1 MLRNFLVTALRNLKR
16 NKVYAL
22 LNIFGLALG
31 IGCALVIFKVI
42 TYELSYDKFHS
53 NYDQIY
59 RVVKNDIYPDG
70 IQYNAGVPHPL
81 GVAIR
86 NDISDVKNLVR
97 THYSYGDQV
106 NTFDNFGNLVKHDIQ
121 SGIVFTEPELLEVFD
136 FEIIYGNAINA
147 LGTPNQAVVSK
158 DMVKRLFGDISLADA
173 VGKKFNLSNKVDLS
187 VGAVMEN
194 VRKNTVLPFEIM
206 ISYDSQKEYNNYYG
220 DGNRWNST
228 SGSTNNYLMLDNP
241 EKVASVNKQFKD
253 LVIKYKGEEA
263 AEKVEYYL
271 QPMSEVHFDGRFDNY
286 ESRSISRSML
296 MALGVIGLFLVITA
310 CINFI
315 NLATAQA
322 VKRSKEIGIR
332 KAIGVSKRLLITQF
346 MSETFIITLIS
357 VIFALAIGELLLYN
371 LVDVLGYSLHLDM
384 ISQPKIIVFVILV
397 TIFVSVLSGFYPSFL
412 LSRLNTILALKNKLS
427 GVQKGGGISL
437 RRALVIVQ
445 FAISQVL
452 IIGTLVVGAQME
464 YFYSKD
470 LGFTRDAIITTY
482 LPENN
487 NSKTEVFRNKMLESS
502 LIKDVSFSLAPPR
515 GNSNSYSNFN
525 NPRTNSEDDFH
536 ANFKAVDHRYMDFFG
551 LELLAGRK
559 LYAND
564 SSSNAIINRKVFD
577 LLGLQNPEEALG
589 LEFSTGFSGPVKIV
603 GVIEN
608 FHTNS
613 LRDKLDYVF
622 LVNDPDIFYEV
633 SFKFNTDQNG
643 MAKVK
648 ASISHFEKVWEEVY
662 PEYLF
667 SFEFYD
673 EQLAR
678 NYEDEKRIAM
688 LFQLFS
694 AIAIFI
700 GCLGLYGL
708 ISFIASQRLKEIGV
722 RKVLG
727 ASVWN
732 ILNIFSRELVYLLIL
747 AFVIAAPL
755 SFYFMNEWLEDFE
768 YRIPLGATYFIVA
781 LIASLLIAI
790 ATIGYKTYFT
800 AIVNPVVSLKD
811 E

>member
-1 MLRNFLVTALRNLKR
+1 MFKNFLVTALRNLKR

-59 RVVKNDIYPDG
+59 RVVRNDIYPDG
-70 IQYNAGVPHPL
+70 IQQGSGVPHPL
-81 GVAIR
+81 GIAIR
-86 NDISDVKNLVR
+86 NDISDVKKLVR

-106 NTFDNFGNLVKHDIQ
+106 NTEDKYGNLIKHDVE

-136 FEIIYGNAINA
+136 FEILYGNAKSA
-147 LGTPNQAVVSK
+147 LATPNQVVISRA
-158 DMVKRLFGDISLADA
+158 MVNRLFGDIAIADA
-173 VGKKFNLSNKVDLS
+173 VGKELNLANKVDLS
-187 VGAVMEN
+187 VGAVMED
-194 VRKNTVLPFEIM
+194 VGENTVLPFEIM
-206 ISYDSQKEYNNYYG
+206 ISYNSQKDYNIYFD
-220 DGNRWNST
+220 DGKRWNST
-228 SGSTNNYLMLDNP
+228 SGSTNNFLIIDNP
-241 EKVASVNKQFKD
+241 EKVASVNQQLKD
-253 LVIKYKGEEA
+253 LIIKYKGEEA
-263 AEKVEYYL
+263 AEKLEFYL

-286 ESRSISRSML
+286 ESRSISKSML

-332 KAIGVSKRLLITQF
+332 KAIGVGKRLLITQF
-346 MSETFIITLIS
+346 MSETFIITLIA

-371 LVDVLGYSLHLDM
+371 LVGVLGYSLHLDM
-384 ISQPKIIVFVILV
+384 ISQPQIILFVILV
-397 TIFVSVLSGFYPSFL
+397 TVFVSALSGFYPSFL

-437 RRALVIVQ
+437 RRALVVIQ

-452 IIGTLVVGAQME
+452 IIGTLVVGAQMD

-470 LGFTRDAIITTY
+470 LGFSRDAIITTY

-502 LIKDVSFSLAPPR
+502 LIKDVTFSLAPPR
-515 GNSNSYSNFN
+515 GNSNSFSNFN
-525 NPRTNSEDDFH
+525 NARTNSQDDFH
-536 ANFKAVDHRYMDFFG
+536 ANFKAVDHRYIDFFN

-559 LYAND
+559 LQAND
-564 SSSNAIINRKVFD
+564 SSNYAVINRKVFD
-577 LLGLQNPEEALG
+577 LLGLEDPEEALG
-589 LEFSTGFSGPVKIV
+589 LVFTTGFSGPAKIV
-603 GVIEN
+603 GVVEN

-622 LVNDPDIFYEV
+622 LVHDPSIFYEV
-633 SFKFNTDQNG
+633 SFKFHTDQNG
-643 MAKVK
+643 MADVK

-667 SFEFYD
+667 SFDFYD

-678 NYEDEKRIAM
+678 NYEDEKRIAT

-727 ASVWN
+727 ATVWN
-732 ILNIFSRELVYLLIL
+732 ILNIFSRELIYLLII

-755 SFYFMNEWLEDFE
+755 SFYFMNEWLADFE
-768 YRIPLGATYFIVA
+768 YRISLGAIYFIVA
-781 LIASLLIAI
+781 LLASLLIAI
-790 ATIGYKTYFT
+790 VTVGYKTYFT
-800 AIVNPVVSLKD
+800 ATVNPVISLKD